1 MRNLIQLTLS
11 IIILSS
17 ICISKQLD
25 TLTYY
30 EKFNSALSIFKE
42 GRYRLAELKFS
53 SILSN
58 ERAYKD
64 PAAQLIMAKSQYH
77 LKFFDKAHRSS
88 KSILT
93 NYPNSPYEKD
103 ALVLLGDIAL
113 GQKNT
118 TRAFKYYLEARPQI
132 EDRLYLNKIDERIY
146 NCIGIGVKEETLE
159 GLLFR
164 EKNQFN
170 RAIINLSR
178 AYRAWMNGND
188 YDQESSINEIDPFY
202 LPGYF
207 SSLFGSLKNLVEDE
221 IKQPITV
228 AVLLPLSGL
237 NKEMGLSY
245 LSGLS
250 KFLDRPNISK
260 RIRLQVYDTKGI
272 VANTL
277 EIINHL
283 STVPEIM
290 AVLGPL
296 TRDEILS
303 LSGQNL
309 TLPILLPKSELS
321 GLSEIVD
328 NLFFLSPSSKI
339 IARRTAEMMIKELN
353 LKHIAVLSP
362 GNGQVKLI
370 TDYFLEECH
379 QLGIDPVVLEW
390 YIEKPEDLSRQLKNI
405 RKIAWDLIP
414 EEKKEDNSLGLEI
427 DSLDALFDV
436 DVTDF
441 FELPPDEEVEK
452 MDKKDSA
459 KVFLETI
466 DAFYAPIRQD
476 ELTYIG
482 TQLPLY
488 NFNTLFFVNENWLE
502 MSVLNQDVI
511 GPHFQGMRIISDVYS
526 EISNGNQ
533 DLFTN
538 YNSLAVDHISF
549 ISSIIGQGISKR
561 KHFLERLRKNIGF
574 DGNRSSIKFVGV
586 NNNENG
592 SVQVLEYSDNKIKK
606 LGVYDGEEVIQNI
619 GQ

>member
-1 MRNLIQLTLS
+1 MLINM
-11 IIILSS
+11 ISS
-17 ICISKQLD
+17 ICMSEQLD

-30 EKFNSALSIFKE
+30 EKFDNALSLFKE
-42 GRYRLAELKFS
+42 GRYRLAESKFS

-58 ERAYKD
+58 EREYRD
-64 PAAQLIMAKSQYH
+64 PVTQLMMAKAQYH
-77 LKFFDKAHRSS
+77 LKLYDKAHRSS
-88 KSILT
+88 KSILAS
-93 NYPNSPYEKD
+93 YPNSPYEKD
-103 ALVLLGDIAL
+103 ALILLGDIAL
-113 GQKNT
+113 GQNNS
-118 TRAFKYYLEARPQI
+118 TRAFKFYLEARPQI
-132 EDRLYLNKIDERIY
+132 EDRLYLNQIDERIY
-146 NCIGIGVKEETLE
+146 NCIGSGVKEETLE

-164 EKNQFN
+164 EKNQSN

-188 YDQESSINEIDPFY
+188 YDLEFIVNEIDTYF
-202 LPGYF
+202 LPGYL

-221 IKQPITV
+221 INQPITV
-228 AVLLPLSGL
+228 AVLLPLSGS
-237 NKEMGLSY
+237 NKEMGSSY
-245 LSGLS
+245 LLGLS
-250 KFLDRPNISK
+250 KFLERPNISK
-260 RIRLQVYDTKGI
+260 KIRLLVYDTKGI

-283 STVPEIM
+283 STAPEIM

-328 NLFFLSPSSKI
+328 NFFFLSPSSKT
-339 IARRTAEMMIKELN
+339 IAKRTAEMMIKELN

-390 YIEKPEDLSRQLKNI
+390 YIEKPENLSRQLKNI

-414 EEKKEDNSLGLEI
+414 EEKKEDRSLGLEI

-502 MSVLNQDVI
+502 MPVLNQDVI

-538 YNSLAVDHISF
+538 YNSLADDHITF

-561 KHFLERLRKNIGF
+561 KHFLERLRKHIGF

-606 LGVYDGEEVIQNI
+606 LGIYDGEKVIQNI